1 MKTLDICA
9 RKHGGNEQS
18 KAAFA
23 KIKPGIT
30 TQRQRVLAEIKRAGN
45 NGVTCR
51 ELASDWGVGMNAV
64 SGRFSELRRSR
75 LIRADGRRVG
85 CSVWVVVK

>member
-1 MKTLDICA
+1 MQTLDICR

-18 KAAFA
+18 KAAFE
-23 KIKPGIT
+23 KIKPGIK
-30 TQRQRVLAEIKRAGN
+30 TQRQRVLDEVRRAGN

-64 SGRFSELRRSR
+64 SGRFSELRRRR
-75 LIRADGRRVG
+75 LIRADGKRVG
-85 CSVWVVVK
+85 CSVWVAIK